1 MPNIYNSK
9 MYRTG
14 FVRGSILCF
23 ALLACSYSHAES
35 SPDRVALHARVGAS
49 QETITGIVRD
59 LNTGEAI
66 SGATVRVKGT
76 EVAAQTDESGN
87 FSISASNGDV
97 LEITYIGFQQQ
108 EINVSGGQVT
118 VNLVPDQEAIDA
130 VVVVGY
136 GTQKLREVTSSVAHV
151 DAEQF
156 RQSGAR
162 NPLDLIQ
169 GKVAGLQVSRSGSN
183 PNSGVATQ
191 IRGAISVT
199 GSASPLF
206 VIDGIPGGNPDLL
219 QQDDIESVDVLKDGS
234 GAAIYGTSAN
244 AGVILITTKKGK
256 PGAPEV
262 NYSSYFRKDYV
273 FNRPDFLTADEF
285 RQKIEDGQLNQQD
298 FGHTTDFFDQLINQD
313 NFSHNHNL
321 SLSGGSESTTYR
333 GSVNYRN
340 LEGIALE
347 NGRQEYTVRMNINQK
362 ALDDRVNLQLNMA
375 TNTNNANLLGGG
387 GWESEAT
394 KNPTLSNFNPDG
406 SYRYDLTSTNEF
418 ARLST
423 ETNYRKQQTSS
434 LDGKVDVDLIE
445 GLRFSAFG
453 SIQRNS
459 YIDGAYRRLDSEASL
474 EDSDYPG
481 GGYASK
487 SNLLNQKYA
496 FEPTLTYNT
505 VLNEQHALTVL
516 GGYSYRYEMD
526 EGQSADN
533 RGFINDNFNEDN
545 LSEGQALR
553 DGRANMDSY
562 KNDNTLIAFFGR
574 VNYTFNDKYMAQFI
588 LRREGSSKFGANN
601 KWGNFPSISAGWNL
615 SNEDFMQDVAFVNF
629 LKIRA
634 GFGVTGN
641 TGFANNASRL
651 TLGGGGKYLFPDESY
666 RETYGPDRNPNP
678 NLKWETKKETNIGL
692 DFTLFN
698 NKLTGAIDVFQRK
711 TVDLLDTYTTP
722 QPPYIRDNIYSNVGT
737 MSSKGI
743 ELALSY
749 QAITHEDF
757 NWSMDFTASSLRNV
771 MDSYSNDIFT
781 VKYKTFGSI
790 GGAGDLGDAFTTYE
804 GHRVGEFVWEEI
816 RRF

>member
-1 MPNIYNSK
+1 MKLFPERLS
-9 MYRTG
+9 
-14 FVRGSILCF
+14 VS
-23 ALLACSYSHAES
+23 
-35 SPDRVALHARVGAS
+35 
-49 QETITGIVRD
+49 
-59 LNTGEAI
+59 
-66 SGATVRVKGT
+66 KGT

-347 NGRQEYTVRMNINQK
+347 NGREEYTVRMNINQK

-394 KNPTLSNFNPDG
+394 AKIQRCRTLT
-406 SYRYDLTSTNEF
+406 RMDLT
-418 ARLST
+418 
-423 ETNYRKQQTSS
+423 
-434 LDGKVDVDLIE
+434 DMI
-445 GLRFSAFG
+445 
-453 SIQRNS
+453 
-459 YIDGAYRRLDSEASL
+459 
-474 EDSDYPG
+474 
-481 GGYASK
+481 
-487 SNLLNQKYA
+487 
-496 FEPTLTYNT
+496 
-505 VLNEQHALTVL
+505 
-516 GGYSYRYEMD
+516 
-526 EGQSADN
+526 
-533 RGFINDNFNEDN
+533 
-545 LSEGQALR
+545 
-553 DGRANMDSY
+553 
-562 KNDNTLIAFFGR
+562 
-574 VNYTFNDKYMAQFI
+574 
-588 LRREGSSKFGANN
+588 
-601 KWGNFPSISAGWNL
+601 
-615 SNEDFMQDVAFVNF
+615 
-629 LKIRA
+629 
-634 GFGVTGN
+634 
-641 TGFANNASRL
+641 
-651 TLGGGGKYLFPDESY
+651 
-666 RETYGPDRNPNP
+666 
-678 NLKWETKKETNIGL
+678 
-692 DFTLFN
+692 
-698 NKLTGAIDVFQRK
+698 
-711 TVDLLDTYTTP
+711 
-722 QPPYIRDNIYSNVGT
+722 
-737 MSSKGI
+737 
-743 ELALSY
+743 
-749 QAITHEDF
+749 
-757 NWSMDFTASSLRNV
+757 
-771 MDSYSNDIFT
+771 
-781 VKYKTFGSI
+781 
-790 GGAGDLGDAFTTYE
+790 
-804 GHRVGEFVWEEI
+804 
-816 RRF
+816 